1 MHEFMRRTKMK
12 SKHQILIGSPFPWH
26 LSKTLSEK
34 PREFKFLCMRKDEE
48 GRKPPPTGRGEGK
61 EFGAASMVALV
72 VKNPPSNAGDIRDP
86 SSVSALRRSP
96 EKGMETHSSILAW
109 RILWTEEPGRL
120 QSMGLQRVVHDWSD
134 WACTHCASTDCRD
147 AKVTKTPGLP

>member
-12 SKHQILIGSPFPWH
+12 SKHQILIGSPFPRH

-34 PREFKFLCMRKDEE
+34 PREFKFLCMRKDQE

-72 VKNPPSNAGDIRDP
+72 VKSPPSNAGDIRDP
-86 SSVSALRRSP
+86 SSISALRRSP
-96 EKGMETHSSILAW
+96 EKGTETHSSILAW
-109 RILWTEEPGRL
+109 RILWTEETG
-120 QSMGLQRVVHDWSD
+120 GLQFTASQRVGHD
-134 WACTHCASTDCRD
+134 
-147 AKVTKTPGLP
+147 